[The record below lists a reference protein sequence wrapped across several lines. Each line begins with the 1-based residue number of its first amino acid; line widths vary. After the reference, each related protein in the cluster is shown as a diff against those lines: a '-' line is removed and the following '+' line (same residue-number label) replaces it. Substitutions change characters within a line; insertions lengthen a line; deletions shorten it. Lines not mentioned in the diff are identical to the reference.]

1 MTKKSAGEEPS
12 VPPVVEEKQALNEG
26 SEEIEVL
33 FFEDDPNWT
42 PEWDAALYEMRGFE
56 RREPGWE
63 WTGKYGLASLAN
75 ALRGDTAVP
84 NGVRDLLAE
93 MLDPRSRWRGPKLK
107 VQSPKKHDIRDAM
120 LQFAKKRNI
129 RLDYEDFIK
138 KHGRGSSE
146 AAVLE
151 LEEKYNVRS
160 TYILDAVRTTDLDLI
175 AEFEA
180 VAGYGSSRDE

>member
-84 NGVRDLLAE
+84 NDVRDLLAE
-93 MLDPRSRWRGPKLK
+93 MLDPRPRWRGPKLK

-120 LQFAKKRNI
+120 RQFDKKRKI
-129 RLDYEDFIK
+129 RLEYEDLIK

-151 LEEKYNVRS
+151 LQEKYGVGRS
-160 TYILDAVRTTDLDLI
+160 TIFEALETTDKHLI

-180 VAGYGSSRDE
+180 VSGYGSSRD